1 MDQINLKDIIKL
13 ILKRKWT
20 ILVFTACCAI
30 ISAVVSI
37 YLVTPSYS
45 HRIIFS
51 ITPVDLKSGLETQ
64 DTIIAGGELL
74 GNNETYNKQTNRMLG
89 AILNKMSYPRYDADS
104 VAAMIG
110 STEFEDKIYGGKSDG
125 SVSTS
130 VSANKDL
137 NQITI
142 VSMSQFPDE
151 LTNVA
156 KAVKEYLPGYISDKA
171 AKSVEKSTGF
181 IKDGLQ
187 TENENIKKYK
197 KEMDEFL
204 SKTGGKIESLSSED
218 AIKYREIENNYV
230 LAAQAYDSYKIIEKE
245 LSLIKTGS
253 IESML
258 NIQMVYEDSAPVKIS
273 PRIKV
278 NIILTIAAG
287 FMFVLFF
294 LIVFEFWQKKQ
305 S

>member
-13 ILKRKWT
+13 IIKRKWT

-37 YLVTPSYS
+37 YLVMPSYS

-51 ITPVDLKSGLETQ
+51 ISPVDLKSGLETQ
-64 DTIIAGGELL
+64 ETIIAGGVLPD
-74 GNNETYNKQTNRMLG
+74 NNETYNKQANRMLG

-110 STEFEDKIYGGKSDG
+110 SKEFKDKIYGGKSDG
-125 SVSTS
+125 SVSTN

-142 VSMSQFPDE
+142 VSQSQFPDE
-151 LTNVA
+151 LMNVG
-156 KAVKEYLPGYISDKA
+156 KAVKDYLPGYVSSEA
-171 AKSVEKSTGF
+171 SKSIEKSAGF
-181 IKDGLQ
+181 VKDGLQ
-187 TENENIKKYK
+187 TESENIKKYK

-204 SKTGGKIESLSSED
+204 SKTGGKIESLSIED
-218 AIKYREIENNYV
+218 VAKYREIENNYV

-245 LSLIKTGS
+245 LSLIKTDS

-258 NIQMVYEDSAPVKIS
+258 NIQMVYEDGAPYKIS

-278 NIILTIAAG
+278 NVILAFAAG
-287 FMFVLFF
+287 FMFIMFF